1 MDPKIRQEFLERI
14 QEYSLIDDS
23 LMTVVFQDKACTQLL
38 ICRILQRND
47 LEVLEVSTQKELK
60 NLWGRSV
67 RLDILATD
75 RAGAFYNIE
84 VQRADKGASRKRA
97 RYNSSML
104 DSNFTMPGDEYDA
117 LPKTFVIFITEND
130 YFSRG
135 LPLYHIDRVVQ
146 ETGELFSDDE
156 HILYVNGQYRG
167 DDPIG
172 SLMHDFF
179 CKDPNDMKNPVLAEN
194 VRYYKT
200 DKEGVDHMYTITEE
214 FVERARKEERAKAK
228 KKQEEVRKAERKG
241 KAKMIKAAMKN
252 YHSSFEQACDML
264 EIPKEERLEFEKM
277 LRTM

>member
-1 MDPKIRQEFLERI
+1 MNPKMRQEFLEHI
-14 QEYSLIDDS
+14 QECSLIDDS

-38 ICRILQRND
+38 IRCILQRDD
-47 LEVLEVSTQKELK
+47 LKVLEVSTQKELK
-60 NLWGRSV
+60 NLRGRSV

-75 RAGAFYNIE
+75 HAGTFYNIE

-104 DSNFTMPGDEYDA
+104 DSNITMPGDKYDA
-117 LPKTFVIFITEND
+117 LAETYVIFITEND

-135 LPLYHIDRVVQ
+135 LPLYHIERVVQ

-200 DKEGVDHMYTITEE
+200 DVEGVVRMRTMTEE
-214 FVERARKEERAKAK
+214 FVERTRKEGQE
-228 KKQEEVRKAERKG
+228 KQARMV
-241 KAKMIKAAMKN
+241 KAAMKN
-252 YHSSFEQACDML
+252 FHVTFDQACEKF
-264 EIPKEERLEFEKM
+264 EIPKEDRPELEKM
-277 LRTM
+277 LRAM

>member
-1 MDPKIRQEFLERI
+1 M
-14 QEYSLIDDS
+14 
-23 LMTVVFQDKACTQLL
+23 
-38 ICRILQRND
+38 
-47 LEVLEVSTQKELK
+47 K

-67 RLDILATD
+67 KLDILATD

-97 RYNSSML
+97 RYNSSLL
-104 DSNFTMPGDEYDA
+104 DSNITIPGDEYDA
-117 LPKTFVIFITEND
+117 LAETYVIFITEND

-135 LPLYHIDRVVQ
+135 LPLYHIERVVQ

-179 CKDPNDMKNPVLAEN
+179 CKDPNDMNNPVLAEN

-200 DKEGVDHMYTITEE
+200 DKEGVKYMCRISEE
-214 FVERARKEERAKAK
+214 IQQKTTAQNVKA
-228 KKQEEVRKAERKG
+228 V
-241 KAKMIKAAMKN
+241 MKN
-252 YHSSFEQACDML
+252 FHVSFEQACDGL
-264 EIPKEERLEFEKM
+264 EIPKEDRPVIEKM
-277 LRTM
+277 VRAM

>member
-1 MDPKIRQEFLERI
+1 MNPKMRQEFLEHI
-14 QEYSLIDDS
+14 QECSLIDDS

-38 ICRILQRND
+38 IRCILQRDD
-47 LEVLEVSTQKELK
+47 LKVLEVSTQKELK
-60 NLWGRSV
+60 NLRGRSV

-75 RAGAFYNIE
+75 HAGTFYNIE

-104 DSNFTMPGDEYDA
+104 DSNITMPGDKYDA
-117 LPKTFVIFITEND
+117 LAETYVIFITEND

-135 LPLYHIDRVVQ
+135 LPLYHIERVVQ

-179 CKDPNDMKNPVLAEN
+179 CTDPNDMKNSVLAEN

-200 DKEGVDHMYTITEE
+200 DVEGVDRMRTMTEE
-214 FVERARKEERAKAK
+214 FVERAIKEERAKT
-228 KKQEEVRKAERKG
+228 EEERKSKVKIVRAG
-241 KAKMIKAAMKN
+241 MEKLHLN
-252 YHSSFEQACDML
+252 FEQTCDFFD
-264 EIPKEERLEFEKM
+264 IPKEDRPELEKM
-277 LRTM
+277 LRAM